1 MPLDSRQARF
11 SANQRRDPA
20 ELRRVQPPGA
30 FARRSS
36 VEAARRRPPA
46 QTPYTK
52 CKIGVTSP
60 GVAVSLACRARCN
73 GTLAEF
79 EASPE
84 RFRMPAAKQG
94 IRSASGGSVR
104 KAFVHNDI
112 QEVRFTQE
120 DLARRV
126 GEIGAAIT
134 RDYTSAVGDGI
145 VLVSVLRGAAIF
157 MADLARAIEL
167 PIEMD
172 YMAIS
177 SYGNGAKS
185 SGVVRI
191 LKDLTSEIEGRHVIV
206 AEDILD
212 SGLTLKYLL
221 KNLSS
226 RNPRGDAS
234 AQEDGGAS
242 RHRLQVRRVRMPR
255 RVHRG
260 VRSRLCRAVSQPALH
275 RHLETGAVFV
285 ASPSRSD
292 GARRAR

>member
-1 MPLDSRQARF
+1 
-11 SANQRRDPA
+11 
-20 ELRRVQPPGA
+20 
-30 FARRSS
+30 
-36 VEAARRRPPA
+36 
-46 QTPYTK
+46 
-52 CKIGVTSP
+52 
-60 GVAVSLACRARCN
+60 
-73 GTLAEF
+73 
-79 EASPE
+79 
-84 RFRMPAAKQG
+84 MPAAKQG
-94 IRSASGGSVR
+94 IRGASGGSVR
-104 KAFVHNDI
+104 KTFVHNDI
-112 QEVRFTQE
+112 QEVLFTQE

-134 RDYTSAVGDGI
+134 RDYASAAGDGI

-226 RNPRGDAS
+226 RNPAS
-234 AQEDGGAS
+234 IAVATLLRKKTEAQADID
-242 RHRLQVRRVRMPR
+242 
-255 RVHRG
+255 
-260 VRSRLCRAVSQPALH
+260 CRYVGFECPDEFIVGYGLDYAERYRNLPYIGILKPELYS
-275 RHLETGAVFV
+275 
-285 ASPSRSD
+285 
-292 GARRAR
+292 